1 MQLADNPITKIILE
15 KLKHKDFRN
24 LNHLIFDEKRSSEFQ
39 YELQD
44 LKIDITRQSLDK
56 EIKED
61 LIDLA
66 KETKIKT
73 KISGLMSG
81 AKINLSEKLLIDKV
95 EVTAEGP
102 GSGYTLILFLIHSLI
117 SIPPGS
123 DIQGVPASDIIEII
137 F

>member
-24 LNHLIFDEKRSSEFQ
+24 LNHLIFDEKRPSEFQ

-56 EIKED
+56 EIKKD

-73 KISGLMSG
+73 KI
-81 AKINLSEKLLIDKV
+81 NE
-95 EVTAEGP
+95 
-102 GSGYTLILFLIHSLI
+102 LI
-117 SIPPGS
+117 SVSYTHLTLPTTTI
-123 DIQGVPASDIIEII
+123 V
-137 F
+137 